1 MTVMEWNES
10 LAIDHDVM
18 DDTHKEFVDL
28 LNKLGDAPDDQVLG
42 VIDEFIEHT
51 VAHFAQEERW
61 MTDMTF
67 PPLHCHTNEHQ
78 GVLEIAKEVRGRVAN
93 GETRFGRVLA
103 QAVAEWF
110 ENHAASMDTVL
121 SLYMKEQGYTPTVGA

>member
-1 MTVMEWNES
+1 MPVLEWNES

-18 DDTHKEFVDL
+18 DDTHKAFVDL
-28 LNKLGDAPDDQVLG
+28 LNKLADSPEDQILG
-42 VIDEFIEHT
+42 VIDEFIAHT
-51 VAHFAQEERW
+51 KEHFAQEERW
-61 MTDMTF
+61 MQSLEF

-78 GVLEIAKEVRGRVAN
+78 GVLEITNEVRTRVAN
-93 GETRFGRVLA
+93 GEARFGRVLA

-121 SLYMKEQGYTPTVGA
+121 SMYMKEHGYTPTVGA